1 MSGFYRHIT
10 AELQSLNYL
19 RRKMQAEFARL
30 PEGSLRSIKVNGHS
44 YLRRRISG
52 KDQYLSLR
60 KQADVK
66 IAMLLRRKRYL
77 KEILAVLDN
86 NIRALTRLK
95 KDYKM
100 LDPKAVSD
108 KLSEAYHLPPGE
120 EREVLPGFFPQRAD
134 DMPVR
139 SKSEGL
145 IALILEA
152 EGLEAQYEREILL
165 EGKVF
170 RPDFTIRH
178 PKTNELI
185 YFEHFGI
192 MDDPGYYRN
201 VVEKLMIYWR
211 AGIRL
216 GENLIVTFE
225 TRDHPLTPGA
235 IRRELARFFKE

>member
-1 MSGFYRHIT
+1 MESEIGRLPAGTLKSVSYKGRK
-10 AELQSLNYL
+10 YL
-19 RRKMQAEFARL
+19 RCRIDGAERQLSMKKQSDVELAS
-30 PEGSLRSIKVNGHS
+30 G
-44 YLRRRISG
+44 LRRR
-52 KDQYLSLR
+52 
-60 KQADVK
+60 
-66 IAMLLRRKRYL
+66 RYL
-77 KEILAVLDN
+77 KDLLKTVSSDIVVLK
-86 NIRALTRLK
+86 RALKSYRII
-95 KDYKM
+95 
-100 LDPKAVSD
+100 DPKSVSD
-108 KLSEAYHLPPGE
+108 RLSEAYHLPPGE
-120 EREVLPGFFPQRAD
+120 EREVLPGFFPQRAE

-145 IALILEA
+145 IAVTLEL

-225 TRDHPLTPGA
+225 TRDHPLMPGT
-235 IRRELARFFKE
+235 IRRELARFFQE